1 MSIFRLSKAQQYAAF
16 ASTIV
21 GLIVAVYQFIPEIKS
36 MVDPLKY
43 QEVHQLF
50 KEHESFVRNG
60 NVEGMLFRYHPDFS
74 MDTIHSSNYAESFDL
89 SQIKKHLAD
98 VQRIKDFKIG
108 ESDVKIKM
116 INDSMALIS
125 VQMTQQYNAGFAIV
139 SEQLFQSMIVVN
151 HQGEPK
157 ILKVISVAKKNN
169 SDFPIAKVDTI
180 Q

>member
-16 ASTIV
+16 ASTVV
-21 GLIVAVYQFIPEIKS
+21 GLIVTVYQFIPEIKS
-36 MVDPLKY
+36 IADPLKY

-60 NVEGMLFRYHPDFS
+60 NVEGMLSRYHPDFS
-74 MDTIHSSNYAESFDL
+74 MDTVHSTLYTESFDL
-89 SQIKKHLAD
+89 SQIQKHLAD
-98 VQRIKDFKIG
+98 IQRIKDFKIG

-125 VQMTQQYNAGFAIV
+125 VQMTQQYKAGFV
-139 SEQLFQSMIVVN
+139 TVNEQLFQSMVVIN
-151 HQGEPK
+151 HWGQPK

-169 SDFPIAKVDTI
+169 SDFPLTQVDTM